1 MNVRKVGLGLA
12 AAGILATTLSLSGSP
27 AGAAPTGTLRVIGV
41 STEVSDDPS
50 AVGDPF
56 AFGGNLYVRTS
67 TGRRLVGR
75 FGVACI
81 TTSVRR
87 EELNCNA
94 TVNITRGRRTG
105 QIAVQG
111 LVGNTNEPFD
121 LAITGGTD
129 DFSNAGGTL
138 TVRDVNDTTEI
149 LTFAFA
155 E

>member
-1 MNVRKVGLGLA
+1 MHVRKVGLGLA

-41 STEVSDDPS
+41 STEVTDDPS
-50 AVGDPF
+50 ALGDTF
-56 AFGGNLYVRTS
+56 AFGGNLYVRTA

-81 TTSVRR
+81 VTSVRR

-94 TVNITRGRRTG
+94 TVNVTRGRRTG

-111 LVGNTNEPFD
+111 LVGGEGDFD

-129 DFSNAGGTL
+129 DFENAGGTL
-138 TVRDVNDTTEI
+138 TVHDVNDTTEI